1 MNTYPQG
8 APYRAVY
15 DLGDGIQVTVFTD
28 HAPLLQYLDEFHDRV
43 GIAVSGGWTIV
54 ARLADP
60 VPGMTINPWGAGY
73 QADPE
78 NRVLQRQVA
87 DPVFL
92 RAGTQI
98 AMREALVED
107 WENRG
112 YTMLHAAAVRK
123 DDLLI
128 LLMGNMRAGKT
139 TLALNGAMQHGF
151 EIVSNDHTVVYRDGD
166 HLVVTEIPTVIAVR
180 IASYLE
186 MEDFLPQP
194 YDLNGVDIEAW
205 RKRPKQE
212 QIEAGD
218 EHVMY
223 YSRASLRQPLRSSV
237 RCGPGTGTRVVIV
250 SPTFSSPA
258 SAPQRVADAG
268 SLLPQHIRTK
278 WAFDP
283 NRNTHEL
290 PRDQRTPDVF
300 LADGL
305 ALAAELADGAEAY
318 VWAHDGNITPLLE
331 TLTAGRTA

>member
-1 MNTYPQG
+1 MNTKPQG
-8 APYRAVY
+8 APYRAAY

-43 GIAVSGGWTIV
+43 GVAVPGGWTIV
-54 ARLADP
+54 ARLTDP

-112 YTMLHAAAVRK
+112 YTMFHAAAVRK
-123 DDLLI
+123 DNLLI

-186 MEDFLPQP
+186 IEDLLPQP
-194 YDLNGVDIEAW
+194 YDSNGVDIEAW
-205 RKRPKQE
+205 RNRPKQE
-212 QIEAGD
+212 QIEADD

-223 YSRASLRQPLRSSV
+223 YSRASLNQPRRSSV
-237 RCGPGTGTRVVIV
+237 RCGPGADTQVVIV

-258 SAPQRVADAG
+258 GTPQRVTDAE
-268 SLLPQHIRTK
+268 SLLLPHIRTK

-283 NRNTHEL
+283 NRNTQEL
-290 PRDQRTPDVF
+290 PRTQRTPDGF

-305 ALAAELADGAEAY
+305 ELAAALAAGAEAY
-318 VWAHDGNITPLLE
+318 TWQHNGDIAPLLE